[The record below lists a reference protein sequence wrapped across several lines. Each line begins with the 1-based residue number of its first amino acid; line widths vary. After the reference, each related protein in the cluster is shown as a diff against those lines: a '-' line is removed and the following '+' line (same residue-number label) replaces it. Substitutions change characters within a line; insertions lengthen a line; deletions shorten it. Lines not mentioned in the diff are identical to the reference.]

1 MAFFQIFTDYYSYM
15 IAFLLAFVISL
26 ASTPLSMKIA
36 YKVGALDKPKKRGMH
51 SKIMPRAGGLAIFTG
66 FIITVLFLMYHV
78 AESQRITIWGLLLG
92 ATIITSLGF
101 IDDIYGLRPR
111 TRIVVQLI
119 AALIAVM
126 TGTRISDITIPL
138 LGTIEFG
145 IFSNV
150 ITVFWI
156 IGVTNAVNLLDGLD
170 GLATGVASIACTT
183 LMIIAVIFGDPMLA
197 GLPILLTAALAGSC
211 LGFLPYNFN
220 PAKIFMGD
228 TGSTFLGY
236 SLAVISIQTML
247 KTYTA
252 MTLVVAVI
260 VLALPIGDTL
270 FAIIRRTANRRPIS
284 EADRGHLHH
293 RLIDKGL
300 SHKKAVLTLYFVSGL
315 FGLAAILIVIK
326 DAWVAVI
333 ILCLVFGIWIFDNL
347 RHHRQEKRNRETES
361 EEI

>member
-1 MAFFQIFTDYYSYM
+1 M
-15 IAFLLAFVISL
+15 IAFLLAFVLSL
-26 ASTPLSMKIA
+26 ATTPISMKIA
-36 YKVGALDKPKKRGMH
+36 FRVGALDKPKKRGMH
-51 SKIMPRAGGLAIFTG
+51 DKVMPRAGGLAIYFG
-66 FIITVLFLMYHV
+66 FVVAILFLMGSV
-78 AESQRITIWGLLLG
+78 PKGQQITFWGLLAG

-101 IDDIYGLRPR
+101 FDDIFGLRPR
-111 TRIVVQLI
+111 TRVVVQLI

-126 TGTRISDITIPL
+126 TGTKITDITIPL

-150 ITVFWI
+150 ITVVWI

-170 GLATGVASIACTT
+170 GLATGVASIASFS
-183 LMIIAVIFGDPMLA
+183 LMIIAIIWGDPMLA

-211 LGFLPYNFN
+211 MGFLPYNFN

-252 MTLVVAVI
+252 LTLVVAII
-260 VLALPIGDTL
+260 VLALPIADTL
-270 FAIIRRTANRRPIS
+270 FAIIRRTINRRPIS
-284 EADRGHLHH
+284 EGDRGHLHH

-300 SHKKAVLTLYFVSGL
+300 SQRKAVLTLYFISAL
-315 FGLAAILIVIK
+315 FGLAAILVVLK
-326 DAWVAVI
+326 DAWVAAI
-333 ILCLVFGIWIFDNL
+333 ILLIVFSVWIGDSL
-347 RHHRQEKRNRETES
+347 RTRFKQKTADTKEKE
-361 EEI
+361 

>member
-1 MAFFQIFTDYYSYM
+1 MAFIQILTDYYGYI

-26 ASTPLSMKIA
+26 ATTPISMKIA
-36 YKVGALDKPKKRGMH
+36 FRVGALDKPKKRGMH
-51 SKIMPRAGGLAIFTG
+51 DKVMPRAGGLAIFTG
-66 FIITVLFLMYHV
+66 FVLTVLFLMNHV
-78 AESQRITIWGLLLG
+78 PDSQKLTIWGLLAG
-92 ATIITSLGF
+92 ALIITSLGF
-101 IDDIYGLRPR
+101 FDDIYGLRPR
-111 TRIVVQLI
+111 TRVVVQLI
-119 AALIAVM
+119 AALIAVL
-126 TGTRISDITIPL
+126 TGTQISDITVPL
-138 LGTIEFG
+138 FGKIEFG

-150 ITVFWI
+150 ITVIWI

-170 GLATGVASIACTT
+170 GLATGVASIASTT
-183 LMIIAVIFGDPMLA
+183 LMIIAILFGDPMLA

-252 MTLVVAVI
+252 LTLVVAVI
-260 VLALPIGDTL
+260 VLALPIADTL

-284 EADRGHLHH
+284 EGDRGHLHH

-300 SHKKAVLTLYFVSGL
+300 SQRKAVLTLYFISGL
-315 FGLAAILIVIK
+315 FGLAAILIVLQ
-326 DAWVAVI
+326 DAWVAAI
-333 ILCLVFGIWIFDNL
+333 ILALVFTVWLGDSL
-347 RHHRQEKRNRETES
+347 RNRKRKVEK
-361 EEI
+361 

>member
-1 MAFFQIFTDYYSYM
+1 MDFLHILTDYYAYI
-15 IAFLLAFVISL
+15 IAFLLAFVLSL
-26 ASTPLSMKIA
+26 AFTPISMKIA
-36 YKVGALDKPKKRGMH
+36 FRVGALDQPKKRGMH
-51 SKIMPRAGGLAIFTG
+51 DKVMPRAGGLAIYIG
-66 FIITVLFLMYHV
+66 FITTVLFLSNQV
-78 AESQRITIWGLLLG
+78 VEIQRITIWGLLAG

-101 IDDIYGLRPR
+101 FDDIYGLRPR

-126 TGTRISDITIPL
+126 TGTTISDITIPF

-170 GLATGVASIACTT
+170 GLAAGVASIALTT
-183 LMIIAVIFGDPMLA
+183 LMIIAIIFGDPMLA

-211 LGFLPYNFN
+211 MGFLPYNFN

-236 SLAVISIQTML
+236 SLAVISVQTML

-260 VLALPIGDTL
+260 VLALPIADTL

-284 EADRGHLHH
+284 EGDRGHLHH

-300 SHKKAVLTLYFVSGL
+300 SQRKAVLTLYFVSGL
-315 FGLAAILIVIK
+315 FGLAAILMVLN
-326 DAWVAVI
+326 DAWVSVI
-333 ILCLVFGIWIFDNL
+333 ILLLVFTVWIGDNL
-347 RHHRQEKRNRETES
+347 RQHYKNKNAKETK
-361 EEI
+361 